1 MKFDQVIHLLDDR
14 EFGLRIRD
22 LVDVIDFDK
31 VFGSWEPNLL
41 NILLTETV
49 SLLICRLQVL
59 FILGGQLPLLINQEP
74 LLSHALK

>member
-1 MKFDQVIHLLDDR
+1 MIHLLDDR
-14 EFGLRIRD
+14 EFGLWIRD

-59 FILGGQLPLLINQEP
+59 FILGGQFPLLIHQES
-74 LLSHALK
+74 LLSHAL